1 MALAYHLPIYKASYD
16 MILQLFHVIKK
27 YPKEFKYTLGEQL
40 KKDSLTLISS
50 IYKAHIAVWSI
61 SSGRWVVAHDLLLEA
76 RWHLESV
83 RVMLRISHDLHVI
96 PVEKF
101 AVLQVSLENISKQL
115 SGWDSSMKRIGH

>member
-50 IYKAHIAVWSI
+50 IYKAHIAV
-61 SSGRWVVAHDLLLEA
+61 
-76 RWHLESV
+76 
-83 RVMLRISHDLHVI
+83 
-96 PVEKF
+96 
-101 AVLQVSLENISKQL
+101 
-115 SGWDSSMKRIGH
+115 